1 MRCRQ
6 ATRLISESQE
16 RPLVLQE
23 KIGLQTHL
31 LTCRHCRR
39 FQRNCQA
46 LSDMMKKFRDAE
58 ENNSYLLR
66 NH

>member
-16 RPLVLQE
+16 RPLALQE

-39 FQRNCQA
+39 FQRNCNA
-46 LSDMMKKFRDAE
+46 LHQMMQQFKNGKRE
-58 ENNSYLLR
+58 
-66 NH
+66 